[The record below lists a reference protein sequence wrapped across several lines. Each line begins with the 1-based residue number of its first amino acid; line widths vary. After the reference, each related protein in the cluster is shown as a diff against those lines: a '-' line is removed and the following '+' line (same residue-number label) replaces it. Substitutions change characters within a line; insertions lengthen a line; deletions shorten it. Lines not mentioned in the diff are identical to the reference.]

1 MTAAFLGAQKPI
13 LAWPMPKEKVIA
25 ILEEKASKNKL
36 KRQVVSVVVQSYD
49 RILSLVTEETAQVLQ
64 MYETLN
70 RQYETISRKYN
81 I

>member
-1 MTAAFLGAQKPI
+1 M
-13 LAWPMPKEKVIA
+13 IA